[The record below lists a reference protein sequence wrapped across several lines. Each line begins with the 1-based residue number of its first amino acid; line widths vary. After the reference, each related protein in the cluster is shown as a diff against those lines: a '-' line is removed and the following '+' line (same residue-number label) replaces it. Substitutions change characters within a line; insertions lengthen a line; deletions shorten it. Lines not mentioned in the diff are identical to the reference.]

1 MEEEKDKIR
10 DDLRAKLR
18 AKLSESKIN
27 RSSKKQKDQILTTT
41 LKDMGIDKDRL
52 TADMEAVKK
61 EGGFTL
67 NLSK

>member
-1 MEEEKDKIR
+1 MDDKREE
-10 DDLRAKLR
+10 LRAKLR